1 MNFLV
6 ALLMGVMACLVAIP
20 IAEVLAELSETLW
33 WAVGEILRLLG
44 TLVLSLNSW
53 VIGKARAGISQAPW
67 PSREQRRK
75 QREKLLSLL
84 GHRPRN

>member
-1 MNFLV
+1 MNFLLALTMGLG
-6 ALLMGVMACLVAIP
+6 ALLLA
-20 IAEVLAELSETLW
+20 VLLAHL
-33 WAVGEILRLLG
+33 LRQLG
-44 TLVLSLNSW
+44 MLVLSLNSW
-53 VIGKARAGISQAPW
+53 VIGRMRVGISQAPW

>member
-1 MNFLV
+1 MQYLLALGLGLV
-6 ALLMGVMACLVAIP
+6 ALILATLVAH
-20 IAEVLAELSETLW
+20 L
-33 WAVGEILRLLG
+33 LRQLG

-53 VIGKARAGISQAPW
+53 VIGRVRVGISQAPW

-84 GHRPRN
+84 GRRPRN